1 MRLPKLQA
9 PKINKIMS
17 KSVSNSVML
26 TLKAPTP
33 QNGQTHSNN
42 SSATADKL
50 FEWVWPFCGVGAER
64 VNGKINQ
71 NISQGSQTILRRCYV
86 KSFLK
91 IFAKFTRKHLYWS
104 LFLIKLQVK
113 VCNFIK
119 ETLAWLFSCE
129 FCEIFRNN
137 YFPQYRRTAA
147 SERFMNICLTLELS

>member
-42 SSATADKL
+42 SSATA
-50 FEWVWPFCGVGAER
+50 ER

-86 KSFLK
+86 KKVFLK
-91 IFAKFTRKHLYWS
+91 FLQNS
-104 LFLIKLQVK
+104 LENTCTGVSF
-113 VCNFIK
+113 
-119 ETLAWLFSCE
+119 
-129 FCEIFRNN
+129 
-137 YFPQYRRTAA
+137 
-147 SERFMNICLTLELS
+147 

>member
-1 MRLPKLQA
+1 
-9 PKINKIMS
+9 MS

-42 SSATADKL
+42 SSTTADKL

-86 KSFLK
+86 KKVFLK
-91 IFAKFTRKHLYWS
+91 FLQNS
-104 LFLIKLQVK
+104 LENTCTGVSF
-113 VCNFIK
+113 
-119 ETLAWLFSCE
+119 
-129 FCEIFRNN
+129 
-137 YFPQYRRTAA
+137 
-147 SERFMNICLTLELS
+147 